1 MAKDRWVGRVF
12 ISRKGGLGGGLGG
25 GLDASDPG
33 ETPGNAGEH

>member
-1 MAKDRWVGRVF
+1 MAKDPRVGRVF